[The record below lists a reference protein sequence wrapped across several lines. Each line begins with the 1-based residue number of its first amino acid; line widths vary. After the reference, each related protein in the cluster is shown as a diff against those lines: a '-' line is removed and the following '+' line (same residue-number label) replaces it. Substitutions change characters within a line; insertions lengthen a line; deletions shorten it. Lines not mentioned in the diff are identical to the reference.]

1 MINFLSDVSTEF
13 FVIALSFSF
22 CPFLE
27 HFVFCDVFT
36 FFAVVNFNDTPWE
49 QLMTDFYLWHF
60 LVVGELDD
68 LSKRKEQ
75 NPGVWKSGSAPK
87 PTKLDLSR
95 LALPANEHDKSK
107 RAENSLKALQYIEVA
122 MMDKRNCFMV
132 KTSKGVLAHSTKIRN
147 LFDGQNDDAIIAT
160 ALCQIP
166 SDHNEPIRAP
176 DGSIYVKREV
186 VLLTDDRNLI
196 LKSIYV
202 NSLPATSI
210 QEFVKL
216 YNLNS

>member
-1 MINFLSDVSTEF
+1 
-13 FVIALSFSF
+13 
-22 CPFLE
+22 
-27 HFVFCDVFT
+27 
-36 FFAVVNFNDTPWE
+36 
-49 QLMTDFYLWHF
+49 
-60 LVVGELDD
+60 
-68 LSKRKEQ
+68 
-75 NPGVWKSGSAPK
+75 
-87 PTKLDLSR
+87 
-95 LALPANEHDKSK
+95 
-107 RAENSLKALQYIEVA
+107 
-122 MMDKRNCFMV
+122 MV

-166 SDHNEPIRAP
+166 SDHNEPIRGA